1 MVTVR
6 ESEVDGVPCFWV
18 ETGRPTLAARL
29 LFRQG
34 MADEPLH
41 ESGWLHLLEHMA
53 LHGTGSG
60 SLHVNGSV
68 SPLISTFDTHG
79 PAGEVARHSRG
90 SPPGWVTRSCAASS
104 ASAGCA
110 GPSRS
115 SAAARSWTP
124 YGGGTA
130 RRDPAS
136 GRTPS
141 RGWSARLPRCCGSG
155 AGECSTAG
163 MPSWSS
169 TVHPRTAWGSH

>member
-1 MVTVR
+1 MVSVR
-6 ESEVDGVPCFWV
+6 ESEVDGVPCFRV

-34 MADEPLH
+34 TADEPLH

-79 PAGEVARHSRG
+79 PAGGRPPLSG
-90 SPPGWVTRSCAASS
+90 SPPGWVTRSCATSS

-110 GPSRS
+110 GLALLCLIRVPKACFR
-115 SAAARSWTP
+115 
-124 YGGGTA
+124 G
-130 RRDPAS
+130 RR
-136 GRTPS
+136 
-141 RGWSARLPRCCGSG
+141 RL
-155 AGECSTAG
+155 
-163 MPSWSS
+163 W
-169 TVHPRTAWGSH
+169 